1 MRISDWS
8 SDVCSSDLSRG
19 SDLSRHRRWNG
30 TMAGTEPR
38 VLGSVAQHHAEGRVA
53 GGCRRVEG
61 RSRQVPALL
70 QPQAGI
76 RALNVVATP
85 RPLSGIRAVRLA
97 PGQAAELR
105 GRTDSTIADAHHIIP
120 QPGL

>member
-1 MRISDWS
+1 
-8 SDVCSSDLSRG
+8 
-19 SDLSRHRRWNG
+19 
-30 TMAGTEPR
+30 MAGTEPR
-38 VLGSVAQHHAEGRVA
+38 ALGSVAQHHAEGRVA

-105 GRTDSTIADAHHIIP
+105 GRTDSTIADAHHRSEEHTSELQSLMP
-120 QPGL
+120 NSYAVFCLKKKKPSTQSLTRTD